1 MLHELVSIETINQPR
16 VGDGDRKIRAR
27 TRRGGLVLKRRN
39 RREREKIDRSREF
52 VYYGVQIQ
60 CC

>member
-1 MLHELVSIETINQPR
+1 MLHELISWSIDQPR

-39 RREREKIDRSREF
+39 RKERGEKSIDRARPFF
-52 VYYGVQIQ
+52 VVWK
-60 CC
+60 